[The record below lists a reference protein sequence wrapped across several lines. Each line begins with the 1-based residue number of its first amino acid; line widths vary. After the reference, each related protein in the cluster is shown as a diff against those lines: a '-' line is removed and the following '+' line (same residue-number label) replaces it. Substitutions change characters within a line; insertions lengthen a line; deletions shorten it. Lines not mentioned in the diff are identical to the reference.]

1 MASLTSKLLPYFR
14 YRGVATTVAT
24 PLFFVMQRWQDE
36 KQGPK
41 PASCGTNLLGHRFF
55 YNCLH
60 NSVTVKIGGSSNN
73 TDKKE
78 VIDLT
83 EKTGYMPG
91 VVAGLLVGA
100 AIFLSIAFLTAKW

>member
-1 MASLTSKLLPYFR
+1 MKNKVPKLHLAEQICSDI
-14 YRGVATTVAT
+14 V
-24 PLFFVMQRWQDE
+24 
-36 KQGPK
+36 
-41 PASCGTNLLGHRFF
+41 FF
-55 YNCLH
+55 YNYLH
-60 NSVTVKIGGSSNN
+60 NSVTVKNRGSANN

-91 VVAGLLVGA
+91 VVVGLLVGA